1 MKKQQKKPIS
11 IPPVFQDPE
20 RAELQLHGS
29 HEDFT
34 NQGSLVTSPTAIGRR
49 NMNSRLMMVNTQGEY
64 VSKKKT
70 YRHVNISG
78 VDKSKTQLNVLDREL
93 LQHERQSSEQILE
106 QDGDGQEKK
115 RPEKRR
121 KLAEEDAKGPGEVP
135 LQEIGLAKILLNKPA
150 PHVSAQAWA
159 IYDR

>member
-1 MKKQQKKPIS
+1 M
-11 IPPVFQDPE
+11 
-20 RAELQLHGS
+20 
-29 HEDFT
+29 T
-34 NQGSLVTSPTAIGRR
+34 
-49 NMNSRLMMVNTQGEY
+49 
-64 VSKKKT
+64 KKKT

-78 VDKSKTQLNVLDREL
+78 ADKSKTQLNVLDREL

-106 QDGDGQEKK
+106 QDGDEREKK

-121 KLAEEDAKGPGEVP
+121 RLAEEDAKGLAEVP